1 MNSGKAPLLYSSI
14 DLFEKTLA
22 GLNDILWDLESVGQ
36 LAEYL
41 RNSGTEACD
50 ISYGNL
56 LVVFQGCIENTAQKV
71 KGLLCEYDREE
82 LQSIEE

>member
-1 MNSGKAPLLYSSI
+1 VGK
-14 DLFEKTLA
+14 
-22 GLNDILWDLESVGQ
+22 

-56 LVVFQGCIENTAQKV
+56 LVVFQNCIENMGQKV
-71 KGLLCEYDREE
+71 KGLLQEYDQAEISE
-82 LQSIEE
+82 